1 MLKQLLLS
9 LSLLL
14 CLSATSQVKIGDN
27 PGTIAPGSLLE
38 LESTTKAL
46 TLPRMTTVQMQS
58 IETPVPGMIIFNTD
72 SSCIYFYKSNNQW
85 AGLNISA
92 APTPTPWP
100 YHSNNRIQDTVGNR
114 KGIIALTGIE
124 VVASGDFSHAEGRS
138 SLASGDFSLAL
149 GDADTAT
156 NYGSVALGVNNKASG
171 DYTFAA
177 GLRNIAAYQSA
188 VAMGQDNK
196 DSGWASLAMGY
207 RNTVHRDVQYS
218 SVIGFDNLATV
229 NRSLQFTSPGSA
241 TFSAGLKNVNSGYGS
256 IALGS
261 NCKPSNTFSLAAN
274 FNTLANASG
283 MSAFGHYND
292 TLPAFQGESYAPGE
306 MLFSIGNGT
315 GNLSRRNSFT
325 MLRNGFTSINA
336 TPATGPNIPRAELD
350 VKGTGAMI
358 VPVGTSAQRPV
369 EPVAGMI
376 RLCTDCGTNGV
387 AVLQGYDGTDWVDL

>member
-1 MLKQLLLS
+1 MLKQLFIGFGLLI
-9 LSLLL
+9 
-14 CLSATSQVKIGDN
+14 CMDAKSQVKIGDN
-27 PGTIAPGSLLE
+27 PSSIAPGSLLE
-38 LESTTKAL
+38 LESTSKAL
-46 TLPRMTTVQMQS
+46 TLPRLTTVQMQS
-58 IETPVPGMIIFNTD
+58 IESPIPGMIIFNTD
-72 SSCIYFYKSNNQW
+72 SSCIYFYKNNNQW
-85 AGLNISA
+85 AGLNIA
-92 APTPTPWP
+92 AQSNATPWP
-100 YHSNNRIQDTVGNR
+100 YHSNNKIQDTAGNR
-114 KGIIALTGIE
+114 KGIIALTGIQ
-124 VVASGDFSHAEGRS
+124 VVASGDFSHAEGRNS
-138 SLASGDFSLAL
+138 IASGDFSLAL

-156 NYGSVALGVNNKASG
+156 NYGSIAMGVNNKAIG
-171 DYTFAA
+171 EYAVAT
-177 GLRNIAAYQSA
+177 GLRNIAGYQSA

-207 RNTVHRDVQYS
+207 RNTIHKDVQYS

-241 TFSAGLKNVNSGYGS
+241 TFTAGLKNINSGYGS

-261 NCKPSNTFSLAAN
+261 SCKPSNTFSLAAN
-274 FNTLANASG
+274 FNTLANTSS

-292 TLPAFQGESYAPGE
+292 TIPAFQGESYAPGE
-306 MLFSIGNGT
+306 MLFAIGNGSN
-315 GNLSRRNSFT
+315 NLARRNSFT

-336 TPATGPNIPRAELD
+336 TSATGPNLPRAELD

-358 VPVGTSAQRPV
+358 VPVGSTAQRPA